1 MNGRTGR
8 NFQSR
13 ETIEHALA
21 FTNESAELAGLRLP
35 QQRFQI
41 RPSNENRLLG
51 RIDDNALERALVL
64 DEIEMLIEITNCRSV
79 EDVRSRIRPIEREQA
94 NCILSDL
101 ATNCLHRLRDSHRI
115 HIVPFPA
122 KSKL

>member
-51 RIDDNALERALVL
+51 RRDDNALERALL
-64 DEIEMLIEITNCRSV
+64 FNEIEMLIKITNGGRV
-79 EDVRSRIRPIEREQA
+79 KDVCS
-94 NCILSDL
+94 
-101 ATNCLHRLRDSHRI
+101 
-115 HIVPFPA
+115 
-122 KSKL
+122 